1 MSITLKNII
10 RFVLFILVQV
20 FVLHKVP
27 PLHEYV
33 VPYVYFLYVLWLPF
47 KTSRAALMFVAFLFG
62 LTLDYFLK
70 CPGLHAAACVL
81 IAYIRPFLI
90 NILISQE
97 GADTNYSSPSITSM
111 GWAPYATYV
120 VILTLIHNIYL
131 VLLEWLQFGNFLY
144 FLGKILATT
153 AMSLLLIIIAELL
166 FNRKEK
172 FRTNTV

>member
-10 RFVLFILVQV
+10 RFFIFILVQV

-27 PLHEYV
+27 PLHELI

-47 KTSRAALMFVAFLFG
+47 KISRAALMFVAFIFG
-62 LTLDYFLK
+62 LSLDYFLK
-70 CPGLHAAACVL
+70 TPGLHASACVL

-90 NILISQE
+90 NILMSQE
-97 GADTNYSSPSITSM
+97 GAEANYPSPSITSM

-120 VILTLIHNIYL
+120 VILMLIHNIYL
-131 VLLEWLQFGNFLY
+131 VLLEWLQFGSFFY
-144 FLGKILATT
+144 FVGKVLATS
-153 AMSLLLIIIAELL
+153 AVSLLLIIIAELL

-172 FRTNTV
+172 FRTNTA